1 MLLKYR
7 PYIKIDMMGVSPVA
21 LLLSSHPISILQ
33 AKQIYLRLQGGSK
46 SSLRKP
52 CFLPPKNL
60 KVLFDLVLPKE
71 LLLLAITRLLVGS
84 LFFEEVL
91 E

>member
-7 PYIKIDMMGVSPVA
+7 LYIKIDMMGVSPVA

-33 AKQIYLRLQGGSK
+33 AKQIYPRLQGGSK
-46 SSLRKP
+46 SSLRKL
-52 CFLPPKNL
+52 CFLPKKTL
-60 KVLFDLVLPKE
+60 KVLLDLV
-71 LLLLAITRLLVGS
+71 LLLLATTRLLVGS
-84 LFFEEVL
+84 LFFEGVL